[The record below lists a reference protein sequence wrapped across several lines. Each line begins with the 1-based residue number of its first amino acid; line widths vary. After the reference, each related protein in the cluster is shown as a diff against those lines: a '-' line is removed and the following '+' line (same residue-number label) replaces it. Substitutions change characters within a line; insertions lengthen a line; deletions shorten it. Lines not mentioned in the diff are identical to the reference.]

1 MSEFILITGRTVG
14 QGESI
19 EDKLSEEYMQKVA
32 VCFMNK
38 KDMEALGINEMD
50 VANVISSGGKVSVY
64 VKESNI
70 DAGIVFIPMG
80 PWANAI
86 IPTGTDS
93 TGMPSFKGIGV
104 RIERTTDKVLNADEL
119 LETLRGY

>member
-19 EDKLSEEYMQKVA
+19 EDKLSEEYMEKVA
-32 VCFMNK
+32 VCHMNK
-38 KDMEALGINEMD
+38 EDMKELRISEMES
-50 VANVISSGGKVSVY
+50 VNVISSEGNVSVY
-64 VKESNI
+64 AKESNI
-70 DAGIVFIPMG
+70 DRGVVFMPMG

-93 TGMPSFKGIGV
+93 TGMPSFKGIKVKVEKTG
-104 RIERTTDKVLNADEL
+104 DKVLKAVEL
-119 LETLRGY
+119 IGMLRG